1 MTKMVTGNS
10 QHTIEALTYAGKQCL
25 RGPNQSVNFNSH
37 FDHLVRLLF
46 RTMNFWN
53 EMEESNTPI
62 EIVNKILII
71 MRTTHVTFTHGYV
84 MYTAELNGHLHGNMK
99 E

>member
-1 MTKMVTGNS
+1 
-10 QHTIEALTYAGKQCL
+10 
-25 RGPNQSVNFNSH
+25 
-37 FDHLVRLLF
+37 
-46 RTMNFWN
+46 MNFWN

-71 MRTTHVTFTHGYV
+71 MHTTHMAFTHGYV